1 MATTK
6 PQTKK
11 SPQPSTIRIGNRYRS
26 SRLNGPY
33 DAIVIGSGMGGLA
46 TAACMSKAGK
56 KVLVLEQHYTA
67 GGYTHSY
74 SRNGYEWDVG
84 VHYIGDVGHKSSS
97 ARKMFDFITNSQLE
111 WAPMDDVYD
120 RFYFGGE
127 QYDLKAGKQ
136 AFIDGLIGYF
146 PNESKAIN
154 RYVEMLSEVA
164 NAMPAMSVEKFLPE
178 LANKFWKP
186 IKNKIAPDFINKT
199 TYEVLSSLTSNQELI
214 AVLTGQWGDCGM
226 PPKSS
231 SFLIH
236 ALIAK
241 HYIYGGYYPIGGAS
255 RIAETVIP
263 VIQESGGDVMTYAVV
278 EEIVIEKDRATGVR
292 MKDGTI
298 ISAPI
303 VISNA
308 GVFNTFQRLVS
319 PEVSK
324 KHGYDKKLQTVK
336 RSMAHLGMYIGLKG
350 TSEELG
356 LPKTNFWI
364 YPNYTPDENVE
375 KFKKDQQAEFPV
387 VYISFPSSKDPSWD
401 KRYPGK
407 STIEIV
413 APTTYDL
420 FAPWKDETWG
430 KRGDDYD
437 ALKEQFSERLLE
449 YVYEKLPHLRGKID
463 YYELST
469 PLSTDYFCYYP
480 QGEIY
485 GIEHDPSRF
494 EQTWLKPKT
503 NIKGLYL
510 TGQDVLSCGVV
521 GALMAGLGTAVA
533 VLGLSNVKLAKSMF
547 FGAEK
552 AVAETKKAQTA

>member
-1 MATTK
+1 
-6 PQTKK
+6 
-11 SPQPSTIRIGNRYRS
+11 
-26 SRLNGPY
+26 
-33 DAIVIGSGMGGLA
+33 
-46 TAACMSKAGK
+46 
-56 KVLVLEQHYTA
+56 
-67 GGYTHSY
+67 
-74 SRNGYEWDVG
+74 
-84 VHYIGDVGHKSSS
+84 
-97 ARKMFDFITNSQLE
+97 
-111 WAPMDDVYD
+111 
-120 RFYFGGE
+120 
-127 QYDLKAGKQ
+127 
-136 AFIDGLIGYF
+136 
-146 PNESKAIN
+146 
-154 RYVEMLSEVA
+154 
-164 NAMPAMSVEKFLPE
+164 
-178 LANKFWKP
+178 
-186 IKNKIAPDFINKT
+186 
-199 TYEVLSSLTSNQELI
+199 
-214 AVLTGQWGDCGM
+214 
-226 PPKSS
+226 
-231 SFLIH
+231 
-236 ALIAK
+236 
-241 HYIYGGYYPIGGAS
+241 
-255 RIAETVIP
+255 
-263 VIQESGGDVMTYAVV
+263 MTYAVV